1 MSTTNTTQFQKSPPT
16 PADSEL
22 WKIGKKWRT
31 SAKGI
36 DYTELDNIMST
47 DPEIEIESLLEA
59 FDEQLAG
66 KVSESIQYVGHYL
79 VASHTQDGKTFV
91 YGYPLNK
98 KDEAEKKASY
108 NTGRVTTVQQ
118 QRPRQQPQNVA
129 QQIFNPQQSNTAASS
144 TLQIPLQQNNKP
156 TFTKST
162 IEVPFNMRPIAWDDS
177 DTIKDAEQQGLY
189 PLPVKH
195 VGVENFGFIGE
206 ESGKRMFWWGKIK
219 LVEME

>member
-1 MSTTNTTQFQKSPPT
+1 MSTSNQQFQKSPPT

-108 NTGRVTTVQQ
+108 NTGRATTVQQ

-144 TLQIPLQQNNKP
+144 TVQVPLQQNNKP
-156 TFTKST
+156 TFTKKE
-162 IEVPFNMRPIAWDDS
+162 IVVPTNMISLAQDDEEGIA
-177 DTIKDAEQQGLY
+177 KAVEKGLY
-189 PLPVKH
+189 CLPVMH
-195 VGVENFGFIGE
+195 VGSDNFNYISE
-206 ESGKRMFWWGKIK
+206 ETGKRTYIYGKLK
-219 LVEME
+219 TVEIE